1 MRAKGIS
8 PYSGGTVPDLHR
20 VPLPSAYRA
29 GPYHRAEMPHSR
41 VVSAW
46 LPVVLWA
53 ALIFSFSAVPDLGT
67 GLGTWDFVLRKIAHV
82 CEYAVL
88 GLLLYRATRREQLA
102 VLIGVLYAASDELHQ
117 HFVAGRHATVRD
129 VAIDTAGVLVGVLAA
144 RTIGAW
150 NART

>member
-1 MRAKGIS
+1 VRATGIS

-29 GPYHRAEMPHSR
+29 RPYHRVEMLNSR

-53 ALIFSFSAVPDLGT
+53 AVIFAFSAVPNLGT
-67 GLGTWDFVLRKIAHV
+67 GLGTWDFVLRKIAHA

-88 GLLLYRATRREQLA
+88 GLLLVRATRREHLA
-102 VLIGVLYAASDELHQ
+102 VLIGVLYAASDEFHQ
-117 HFVAGRHATVRD
+117 HFVPGRHATVRD
-129 VAIDTAGVLVGVLAA
+129 VAIDSAGVLVGVLAA
-144 RTIGAW
+144 RTIGPW
-150 NART
+150 SERT

>member
-1 MRAKGIS
+1 VRATGIS

-29 GPYHRAEMPHSR
+29 RPYHRPAMPNSR

-46 LPVVLWA
+46 LPVFLWA
-53 ALIFSFSAVPDLGT
+53 AVIFAFSAVPHLGT
-67 GLGTWDFVLRKIAHV
+67 GLGTWDFVLRKIAHA

-88 GLLLYRATRREQLA
+88 GLLLVRATRREHLA
-102 VLIGVLYAASDELHQ
+102 VLIGVLYAATDELHQ
-117 HFVAGRHATVRD
+117 HFVPGRHATVRD
-129 VAIDTAGVLVGVLAA
+129 VAIDAAGVVLGVLAA

-150 NART
+150 NERT

>member
-1 MRAKGIS
+1 
-8 PYSGGTVPDLHR
+8 
-20 VPLPSAYRA
+20 
-29 GPYHRAEMPHSR
+29 MPPSR

-67 GLGTWDFVLRKIAHV
+67 GLGTWDFVLRKIAHA

-102 VLIGVLYAASDELHQ
+102 VLMGVLYAATDELHQ
-117 HFVAGRHATVRD
+117 HFVPGRHATVRD
-129 VAIDTAGVLVGVLAA
+129 VAIDAGGVLAGVLAA
-144 RTIGAW
+144 RRFLQAGRA
-150 NART
+150 